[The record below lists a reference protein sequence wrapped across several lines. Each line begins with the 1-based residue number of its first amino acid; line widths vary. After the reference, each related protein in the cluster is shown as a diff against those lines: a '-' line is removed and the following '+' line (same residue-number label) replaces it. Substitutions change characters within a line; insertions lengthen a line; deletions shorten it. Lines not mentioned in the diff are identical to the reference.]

1 MRARL
6 ILAFTSFLDGLCARG
21 VVVFLS
27 FSSSSRD
34 AQEIFGFG
42 FLSPLAAFALP
53 EGELSFVCAY
63 VIIY

>member
-27 FSSSSRD
+27 LFITIARRAGNFRFWLSVVLSLLFS
-34 AQEIFGFG
+34 
-42 FLSPLAAFALP
+42 LP
-53 EGELSFVCAY
+53 EGQALVYARM
-63 VIIY
+63 

>member
-34 AQEIFGFG
+34 ALEIFGFG
-42 FLSPLAAFALP
+42 LPVVLSLLL
-53 EGELSFVCAY
+53 LSS
-63 VIIY
+63 

>member
-27 FSSSSRD
+27 LFDIIARRDGNFRFWLSVVLSLLLLSS
-34 AQEIFGFG
+34 
-42 FLSPLAAFALP
+42 
-53 EGELSFVCAY
+53 
-63 VIIY
+63 